1 MSLLLCTILCVF
13 FYSILI
19 IIAHKLCALY
29 ELFLFIL
36 TWYNSDGKKILQ
48 VDSQN
53 VTQSTMMVMATGGAY
68 AYDGTITS
76 IPQTMT
82 FILDYDS
89 FVSGLRD
96 RRNYQVRVRDTSLG
110 ISTTVNELSIVDRTG
125 KTVVSDTLNDIF
137 DNDTVTY
144 SYRIGMVGDI
154 NNDGLID
161 NDDVLALQNYLVE
174 FITLSDEDLLVADV
188 DANGY
193 VNVSDVLCLQRKLAE
208 LIDEFPNGAFEYL
221 GT

>member
-1 MSLLLCTILCVF
+1 M
-13 FYSILI
+13 
-19 IIAHKLCALY
+19 
-29 ELFLFIL
+29 FIL
-36 TWYNSDGKKILQ
+36 TWYHSDGKKILQ

-161 NDDVLALQNYLVE
+161 NDDVSALQNYLVE

>member
-1 MSLLLCTILCVF
+1 M
-13 FYSILI
+13 
-19 IIAHKLCALY
+19 
-29 ELFLFIL
+29 
-36 TWYNSDGKKILQ
+36 
-48 VDSQN
+48 
-53 VTQSTMMVMATGGAY
+53 
-68 AYDGTITS
+68 
-76 IPQTMT
+76 
-82 FILDYDS
+82 
-89 FVSGLRD
+89 
-96 RRNYQVRVRDTSLG
+96 G

-161 NDDVLALQNYLVE
+161 NDDVSTLQNYLVE